1 MFLEVDA
8 SKCNR
13 DGLCVDEC
21 PARIIE
27 MNEEGPRAIEGADT
41 ICIRCG
47 HCVAVCPEAA
57 LSLDFLGPEECQAI
71 DDTLQ
76 LDVDGVEH
84 FLKSRRSIRTY
95 RKKEVPRELLEKVVT
110 LASSA
115 PTGSNRQ
122 PVKWIILYQSETVR
136 TLTSLVIDWMRYVLK
151 NHAEVA
157 VNYNMELLI
166 KSWEDGIDRIC
177 REAPHLI
184 FTYTSREVGSG
195 KADCDTALAYLE
207 LALPSYGLGSCWAG
221 YVTSGVTQW
230 APLQEFLGIGPD
242 EQIHGAIMAGYPKF
256 RYQRIPPRNYPDIAF
271 R

>member
-184 FTYTSREVGSG
+184 FTACLITME
-195 KADCDTALAYLE
+195 KL
-207 LALPSYGLGSCWAG
+207 SYW
-221 YVTSGVTQW
+221 
-230 APLQEFLGIGPD
+230 
-242 EQIHGAIMAGYPKF
+242 
-256 RYQRIPPRNYPDIAF
+256 
-271 R
+271 